1 MQKIIDCCKYSGK
14 KFKTLPSLSELVE
27 GKISLSQFRDVSFTD
42 LLRRRKLI

>member
-1 MQKIIDCCKYSGK
+1 MQKIIDCCKFLE

-42 LLRRRKLI
+42 Y